1 MNTRALPLFRI
12 ALFVLLGVVMA
23 VIVHFGGFMLR
34 TPSNSREYKEI
45 LIQPGSSYRAAA
57 TLLEDRGIITNKEYF
72 ILLGRLMGV
81 DKSIRAGFY
90 SLNTAMRPMQVLDI
104 IGSGRI
110 IEYQVVFPEGHTILK
125 AAEILDNAGLV
136 NKYDFLKLA
145 TDPEYVRNLGLDAGT
160 LEGYLFPAT
169 YYFPKGI
176 SADGIIRRLVSKYKE
191 VMNDDLKARAAQ
203 LGMTEHQVVTL
214 ASLIEREAMIDS
226 ERQLISAVFHN
237 RLRRRMPL
245 QCDPTVIYALQ
256 RKGIWDGNIK
266 RSDLR
271 IKDPYNTY
279 VHPGLP
285 PGPIAN
291 PGKPSIIA
299 ALYPAD
305 VDYIFFV
312 SRGDGTH
319 YFSTNLADHNRAV
332 REYQVLH
339 NPAMNNRTSI
349 MAASQPVRPE
359 NDNPVQAPPAK
370 AGRLS
375 GQGR

>member
-1 MNTRALPLFRI
+1 MNTRAFPILRLVS
-12 ALFVLLGVVMA
+12 FVLLGVVLA
-23 VIVHFGGFMLR
+23 VLVHFGGFLLR
-34 TPSNSREYKEI
+34 TPSSTREYKEI

-57 TLLEDRGIITNKEYF
+57 TLLEDKGIITNKEYF

-110 IEYQVVFPEGHTILK
+110 IEYQVVFPEGHTIQK
-125 AAEILDNAGLV
+125 AAEILDAAGLV

-145 TDPEYVRNLGLDAGT
+145 TDPKYVRSLGLDADT

-176 SADGIIRRLVSKYKE
+176 TADGIIRRLVSKYRE

-237 RLRRRMPL
+237 RLKRGMPL

-256 RKGIWDGNIK
+256 RKGIWNGNLT
-266 RSDLR
+266 RADLR
-271 IKDPYNTY
+271 MKDPYNTY
-279 VHPGLP
+279 VHTGLP

-305 VDYIFFV
+305 VNYIFFV

-332 REYQVLH
+332 YEYQVLRAGALKNH
-339 NPAMNNRTSI
+339 TTPEHAPWTARADAAKPEHDSPA
-349 MAASQPVRPE
+349 E
-359 NDNPVQAPPAK
+359 
-370 AGRLS
+370 AGEPQ
-375 GQGR
+375 GQGK

>member
-1 MNTRALPLFRI
+1 M

-23 VIVHFGGFMLR
+23 ALVHFGGFLLR
-34 TPSNSREYKEI
+34 TPSNTKEYKEI

-72 ILLGRLMGV
+72 ILLGRLMGL

-110 IEYQVVFPEGHTILK
+110 IEYQVVFPEGHTIQK

-136 NKYDFLKLA
+136 NKYDFLRLA
-145 TDPEYVRNLGLDAGT
+145 TDPDYVRGLGLNADT

-191 VMNDDLKARAAQ
+191 VMNSDLKARAAQ
-203 LGMTEHQVVTL
+203 LGMSEHQVVTL

-237 RLRRRMPL
+237 RLKRGMPL

-256 RKGIWDGNIK
+256 KKGVWNGNIK

-271 IKDPYNTY
+271 MKDPYNTY
-279 VHPGLP
+279 IHPGLP

-319 YFSTNLADHNRAV
+319 FFSTNLADHNRAV
-332 REYQVLH
+332 HEYQVLH
-339 NPAMNNRTSI
+339 GTGLDNNSSVKAAPKTART
-349 MAASQPVRPE
+349 E
-359 NDNPVQAPPAK
+359 NDKPVQAP
-370 AGRLS
+370 RQS
-375 GQGR
+375 Q